1 MGENTQ
7 LKRALEKPSLISRCK
22 TIAVAASK
30 TQYQLDLE
38 EDNRR
43 MRDEVLDLE
52 ARSVELEIKYES
64 ASAKLGKYKKI
75 CKDTRSEL
83 TRSNSDLKLSEED
96 RRALITR
103 IEESHDAELVAR
115 RNSFD
120 HVSLVTPPVE
130 LVARRSSF
138 DHVVTTPESVQAA
151 KRFSHA

>member
-52 ARSVELEIKYES
+52 IKYES
-64 ASAKLGKYKKI
+64 ASAKLGKYKKR

-83 TRSNSDLKLSEED
+83 TRSNSDLKLPEEE

-103 IEESHDAELVAR
+103 IEESHDVELVAR

-120 HVSLVTPPVE
+120 HVVVTPPVE
-130 LVARRSSF
+130 L
-138 DHVVTTPESVQAA
+138 
-151 KRFSHA
+151 